1 MSVIETHGLRK
12 AYSRLRGGRTVALDG
27 LDLSVP
33 EGGVFGFL
41 GPNGAGK
48 TTTIRC
54 LLGLVRP
61 SGGSATL
68 LGASSSAELAAVLPR
83 VGSIVE
89 TPAQFPAFSARRS
102 RMLLGRLH
110 GSGRRSVDAVLERVG
125 LAERAHDPVRT
136 YSLGMK

>member
-1 MSVIETHGLRK
+1 MGVIEVEGLRK
-12 AYSRLRGGRTVALDG
+12 EYRRIRRGRTIAVNG
-27 LDLSVP
+27 LDLDVP

-61 SGGSATL
+61 SGGSARL
-68 LGASSSAELAAVLPR
+68 LGASTSAELAKILPR

-89 TPAQFPAFSARRS
+89 TPAQFPAFSARKNLVLLR
-102 RMLLGRLH
+102 RMQGVGRK
-110 GSGRRSVDAVLERVG
+110 S
-125 LAERAHDPVRT
+125 
-136 YSLGMK
+136 